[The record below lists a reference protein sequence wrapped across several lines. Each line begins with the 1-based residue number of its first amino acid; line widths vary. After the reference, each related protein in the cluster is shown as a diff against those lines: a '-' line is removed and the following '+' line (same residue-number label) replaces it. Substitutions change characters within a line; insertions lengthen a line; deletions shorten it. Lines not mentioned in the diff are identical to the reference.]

1 MPILH
6 IFILSAV
13 QGITEFLPIS
23 SSGHLQMLPMIS
35 NLEKQTVLIDV
46 SVHLGTLGGVIIFFF
61 KDITKILNGFSNI
74 LKGKKSADGKI
85 LIMIV
90 VATIPLIIVGGI
102 VWITNSV
109 YLFRSIEIIAWTTL
123 LFGILLYISDKFFLT
138 VRNIETITTFQ
149 AIIFGLA
156 QVISIIPGTS
166 RSGIIITFARFFGY
180 KRTDSAKF
188 AMLLSIPAIILP
200 GILSTW
206 EILSSENIKLQHD
219 FFISLFVSFIFS
231 LIALSLLMRWLKKS
245 SFFPFAFYRIIIG
258 ILMLVWIYSFNKE
271 QLFFI

>member
-200 GILSTW
+200 GILSTL
-206 EILSSENIKLQHD
+206 EILSSESIKLQHD

>member
-200 GILSTW
+200 GILSTL
-206 EILSSENIKLQHD
+206 EILSSESIKLQHD

-258 ILMLVWIYSFNKE
+258 ILMLVWIYSFNKV
-271 QLFFI
+271 IY

>member
-35 NLEKQTVLIDV
+35 NIEKQTVLIDV

-61 KDITKILNGFSNI
+61 KDISKILNGFSNI

-149 AIIFGLA
+149 ALIFGLA

-200 GILSTW
+200 GILSTL

-258 ILMLVWIYSFNKE
+258 ILMLVWVYSLNKE

>member
-13 QGITEFLPIS
+13 QGVTEFLPIS

-35 NLEKQTVLIDV
+35 NIEKQTVLIDV

-85 LIMIV
+85 FIMIV

-109 YLFRSIEIIAWTTL
+109 YLFRSIEIIAWATL

-258 ILMLVWIYSFNKE
+258 ILMLVWVYSLNKE

>member
-6 IFILSAV
+6 IFILSAI
-13 QGITEFLPIS
+13 QGVTEFLPIS
-23 SSGHLQMLPMIS
+23 SSGHLQMLPMMS
-35 NLEKQTVLIDV
+35 NLEKQPVLIDI

-61 KDITKILNGFSNI
+61 KDIAKILSGFSNI
-74 LKGKKSADGKI
+74 LKGKKSSDGKI

-90 VATIPLIIVGGI
+90 VATIPLILVGGI
-102 VWITNSV
+102 VWITDSV
-109 YLFRSIEIIAWTTL
+109 HIFRDIEIIAWATL
-123 LFGILLYISDKFFLT
+123 FFGILLYVSDKFFLT

-149 AIIFGLA
+149 AIIFGIA
-156 QVISIIPGTS
+156 QVISIIPGAS

-200 GILSTW
+200 GILSVW
-206 EILSSENIKLQHD
+206 EILDTQNLKLQYD
-219 FFISLFVSFIFS
+219 FFLSLFVSFIFS
-231 LIALSLLMRWLKKS
+231 LVALTMLMRWLKNS
-245 SFFPFAFYRIIIG
+245 SFFPFAFYRIILG
-258 ILMLVWIYSFNKE
+258 LFMLIWIYYLNKE